1 MHQVDKGAGGGDRG
15 VSRDLKTP
23 ALSIEVRVFKQVKT
37 VVRQDVRTL
46 VCYVDGNGRQQ
57 GFSKFRSMY
66 VVIR

>member
-1 MHQVDKGAGGGDRG
+1 M
-15 VSRDLKTP
+15 SRDLKTP